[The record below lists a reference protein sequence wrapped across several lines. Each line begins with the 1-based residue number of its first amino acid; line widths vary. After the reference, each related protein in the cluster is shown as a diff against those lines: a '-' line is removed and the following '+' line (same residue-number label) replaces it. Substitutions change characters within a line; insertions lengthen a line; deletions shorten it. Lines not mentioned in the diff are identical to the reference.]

1 MAKQSH
7 RGGLRLWSERVA
19 GVVLFFNRLFP
30 LIVPSAAHRAPAL
43 VTPWVFAMLRPHEPG
58 PVRQTSQT
66 IYVLLA
72 LRGRLLLIPSVILDL
87 KAKKVD
93 LNLNQPLR

>member
-30 LIVPSAAHRAPAL
+30 LIGSSRCFARTSRGQFGRPRRPSTCCSHSVDAYYWYHR
-43 VTPWVFAMLRPHEPG
+43 
-58 PVRQTSQT
+58 
-66 IYVLLA
+66 
-72 LRGRLLLIPSVILDL
+72 
-87 KAKKVD
+87 
-93 LNLNQPLR
+93 